1 MINNLLMSASNLH
14 KTYRKNAISTPVLKG
29 VDIAIEEGEFLSVVG
44 ASGSG
49 KSTLMHLLGTL
60 DKPDQGE
67 IYFRGKRIDN
77 LDADKRDKLRNNEFG
92 FIFQFYHLLPELT
105 ALENVMIPL
114 MIRNSPLSWLANGF
128 GAKKRARELMDRVGL
143 GHRLNHLPRELSGGE
158 MQRTAIARALIGEP
172 VLLFADEPT
181 GNLDEDT
188 GNEIVRLLRDL
199 NERDRVTI
207 IMVTHNLD
215 IASGTHRTVKL
226 VSGHVEVPDVE
237 QDREISP
244 VVEV

>member
-1 MINNLLMSASNLH
+1 MNNNLLMSASNLH

-49 KSTLMHLLGTL
+49 KSTLMHLMGTL

-158 MQRTAIARALIGEP
+158 MQRTAIPGP
-172 VLLFADEPT
+172 
-181 GNLDEDT
+181 
-188 GNEIVRLLRDL
+188 
-199 NERDRVTI
+199 
-207 IMVTHNLD
+207 
-215 IASGTHRTVKL
+215 
-226 VSGHVEVPDVE
+226 
-237 QDREISP
+237 
-244 VVEV
+244 